1 MHDSRK
7 PVDVIYLA
15 ACARDARLTR
25 ICIASIRHFYPD
37 VPIKLL
43 AGDIIQPGL
52 AEEVAKYWN
61 VGLASLPVGDYGWG
75 MVKLE
80 PLFGAPKQSFMVCD
94 VDTVFT
100 GPVLDVRAKSD
111 APFFVDDE
119 QLSDADSRRLYYDW
133 DKLRAIDPKV
143 VSAIP
148 AFNVGQWFGTAG
160 LVKRDEFDRWIEWTL
175 PRRLRYQQYF
185 MGGDQGVTNYV
196 LLQKEAYEGLRI
208 ERHKLMRWPGYPN
221 SLDGLDVASVAAKTA
236 PPLVIHWA
244 GVKCLFLRNMVGYE
258 LLQYFENLYFSRLPF
273 GRVRRTVAAWR
284 FVENRI
290 RFEISRRIKL
300 RRRIWFGQPK
310 PAGPPVLVKPA
321 IGS

>member
-1 MHDSRK
+1 MVSDGGRS
-7 PVDVIYLA
+7 VDCIYLA

-25 ICIASIRHFYPD
+25 ICVASIRHFYPT
-37 VPIKLL
+37 VPIKIL
-43 AGDIIQPGL
+43 AGDILQPGL
-52 AEEVAKYWN
+52 AEELKKYWD
-61 VGLASLPVGDYGWG
+61 VDVADLPIGDYGWG

-80 PLFGAPKQSFMVCD
+80 PLFGPAGQSFMVCD

-100 GPVLDVRAKSD
+100 GPILDVRAKSD

-133 DKLRAIDPKV
+133 DKLALIDPKV

-160 LVKRDEFDRWIEWTL
+160 SVKREEFDRWIEWTL
-175 PRRLRYQQYF
+175 PRRLYYQDMF
-185 MGGDQGVTNYV
+185 MGGDQGVMNYV

-208 ERHKLMRWPGYPN
+208 ERHPIMRWPGYPHA
-221 SLDGLDVASVAAKTA
+221 LDGLGVASVAAKTA

-244 GVKCLFLRNMVGYE
+244 GVKHILLQKMVGYD

-273 GRVRRTVAAWR
+273 GRIRRVLAAWR
-284 FVENRI
+284 NVWLNASYQATVPI
-290 RFEISRRIKL
+290 RL
-300 RRRIWFGQPK
+300 RLRMLFGRPPK
-310 PAGPPVLVKPA
+310 GPPVLVKRNL
-321 IGS
+321 GS